1 MEKKRNLLI
10 LGGVVF
16 LILAALLVML
26 LMPKSTSQ
34 SGENEILITVD
45 GQEWRRIPLS
55 QPQTVVVEQ
64 EDGSR
69 NEIVVTSEGAYMAF
83 SSCDNQLCVHM
94 GEVTLDNWETRP
106 NQAFIIC
113 LPNRVSV
120 ELIPAAQ

>member
-1 MEKKRNLLI
+1 M
-10 LGGVVF
+10 
-16 LILAALLVML
+16 
-26 LMPKSTSQ
+26 
-34 SGENEILITVD
+34 
-45 GQEWRRIPLS
+45 PLS

-113 LPNRVSV
+113 LPNRVNGGTDSRTIRKARRLWNAG
-120 ELIPAAQ
+120 EETIGLSAPAADAAAYGLYRPEREADE

>member
-1 MEKKRNLLI
+1 MGKKKNLVI
-10 LGGVVF
+10 LGVIAVLIVV
-16 LILAALLVML
+16 LAAAAL
-26 LMPKSTSQ
+26 LMPKSASV
-34 SGENEILITVD
+34 SGESEILITVD
-45 GQEWRRIPLS
+45 GKEWRRVPLS
-55 QPQTVVVEQ
+55 QPQTVAVEQ

-120 ELIPAAQ
+120 ELIPAQ

>member
-10 LGGVVF
+10 LGSIVF

-120 ELIPAAQ
+120 ELIPAQ

>member
-1 MEKKRNLLI
+1 MKRFLS
-10 LGGVVF
+10 GDEAFAEGVR
-16 LILAALLVML
+16 LARPQVISAY
-26 LMPKSTSQ
+26 P
-34 SGENEILITVD
+34 IT
-45 GQEWRRIPLS
+45 
-55 QPQTVVVEQ
+55 PQTVVVEQ

-120 ELIPAAQ
+120 ELIPVQ